1 MEQPH
6 AQVAMFNEE
15 EMQMLISGGG
25 EGFNVADAR
34 SHVNYAGG
42 YHPDHPVMQ
51 NFWKVGGAAECLD
64 HWQYSKRCTCKASPA
79 GMFVGLAPMHCRL
92 WKPLSL

>member
-1 MEQPH
+1 MEHPH

-51 NFWKVGGAAECLD
+51 NFWKVGWHHNALTIGSFHMPC
-64 HWQYSKRCTCKASPA
+64 S
-79 GMFVGLAPMHCRL
+79 
-92 WKPLSL
+92 

>member
-1 MEQPH
+1 
-6 AQVAMFNEE
+6 MFNEE

-51 NFWKVGGAAECLD
+51 NFWKVGVQQSAVTTIGSVHMVHTPQALLM
-64 HWQYSKRCTCKASPA
+64 YSLTC
-79 GMFVGLAPMHCRL
+79 
-92 WKPLSL
+92 

>member
-1 MEQPH
+1 
-6 AQVAMFNEE
+6 MFNEE

-51 NFWKVGGAAECLD
+51 NFWKVGLQQNAFDCWHLLTSVAHAQPGQPGCL
-64 HWQYSKRCTCKASPA
+64 
-79 GMFVGLAPMHCRL
+79 
-92 WKPLSL
+92 